1 MGQHPHHGRRAFLP
15 LMHGKDISIPKGTEV
30 STDATLAETSG
41 FGGRGT
47 YSTLFALG
55 PQQRQTFRAGAVMR
69 VLHVPQVVGTYP
81 IATGSSRVE
90 PHAPLGPKSYCRARC
105 PVLSFTVMS
114 SPTATPRE
122 KQGLI
127 LDTGRRRGTRV
138 LLSVAIQVSGKD
150 GKNRDFDE
158 ETRTLVVNAHG
169 ALISL
174 AAAVV
179 AGQQITVSN
188 NAAQQS
194 RDCRIVHLGSGG
206 SGQIQIGIEF
216 LKPSP
221 SFWRID
227 FPPDD
232 WAVPED

>member
-1 MGQHPHHGRRAFLP
+1 MA
-15 LMHGKDISIPKGTEV
+15 
-30 STDATLAETSG
+30 
-41 FGGRGT
+41 
-47 YSTLFALG
+47 
-55 PQQRQTFRAGAVMR
+55 
-69 VLHVPQVVGTYP
+69 
-81 IATGSSRVE
+81 
-90 PHAPLGPKSYCRARC
+90 
-105 PVLSFTVMS
+105 LSFTIMS
-114 SPTATPRE
+114 NPTAAPQE

-127 LDTGRRRGTRV
+127 LDTGRRRSMRV

-206 SGQIQIGIEF
+206 SGKIQMGIEF

-221 SFWRID
+221 TFWQID
-227 FPPDD
+227 YPPDD
-232 WAVPED
+232 WVVPED